1 MTGFDIAVLAILALS
16 ALLAFVRGVVRELLA
31 IASWIAGV
39 VVALAFGD
47 QLAAMLPGMD
57 TSPAARHVAAFALL
71 FVGVL
76 VVGAI
81 VAFLLSKLVH
91 AAGLGFVD
99 RFLGAV
105 FGAARGVLVVLILV
119 LVAGLTALPRQE
131 WWQNA
136 TLGPPVVAAALS
148 LRQWLPPAWAERLDY
163 SAAGRKP
170 GRPGVQSVWMPDGER
185 ERCVELL
192 A

>member
-1 MTGFDIAVLAILALS
+1 MTALDFAVLAIVALS
-16 ALLAFVRGVVRELLA
+16 TLFAFVRGVVRELLA
-31 IASWIAGV
+31 IVSWIAGV
-39 VVALAFGD
+39 VAALAFGD
-47 QLAAMLPGMD
+47 EVAAILPGMEG
-57 TSPAARHVAAFALL
+57 SPAARQVVAFALI

-76 VVGAI
+76 VLGAL

-91 AAGLGFVD
+91 AVGLGFVD

-105 FGAARGVLVVLILV
+105 FGLARGVLVVLILV
-119 LVAGLTALPRQE
+119 LVAGLTTLPRHE

-136 TLGPPVVAAALS
+136 TLGPPLTAAALS

-163 SAAGRKP
+163 SATGRKP
-170 GRPGVQSVWMPDGER
+170 GAPKAPVDTDAQGR
-185 ERCVELL
+185 